1 MVRPALVALV
11 TALLA
16 ACDGRSRVLLDINTV
31 PATTRRLLLTLNVDG
46 QALTLDPFRLAPP
59 LTRSQFNA
67 ELRLGAPV
75 QRGFTLGVRAY
86 EYEDQFRDE
95 CLIGLGQSGPQEGH
109 WEGTRRVSLDLRPA
123 WRDLTHPCTRDA
135 LQIVNVSTASG
146 SQELR
151 ADGRDI
157 LNVQV
162 LGLQTEGAAR
172 LFAFGQ
178 ELSQEEPRAVAQ
190 TLSAPICPSLCE
202 GGVLALEVEDVD
214 GARTQAPAAALRIG
228 PRSSFSPERPSAQ
241 PGMRVM
247 AVGSDEQGGALIA
260 TGGDGGAQVL
270 RPLQDEQNL
279 ALLKPYALAPPGAAV
294 TALAFLPGDASSP
307 GARLLVA
314 RSDGSLQLHPVPGAS
329 LGPPPLLALSAG
341 YQAAAAIQ
349 HLLVTDLDGDG
360 RTDVIAVTAPQ
371 GAAALA
377 QVLLF
382 KAPLGMGQVPSSV
395 LVPGP
400 VALLGAAPGDRPTM
414 QRAMLF
420 TVAAGSAVLI
430 PTPVAI
436 GDSLQPRPE
445 GRLFALGLV
454 PTSLVLADLD
464 QDGQS
469 DLVLVGQ
476 QDKSDRL
483 VVVRRQAEALT
494 PLLNEPL
501 SPSGAHRERVLAVCD
516 PDPDPLKPRPAPRE
530 VVLLS
535 NEPGQPPRLSTY
547 LGYHPGGLR
556 TLRLLAT
563 PLSLPAVPSLAP
575 SAVSG
580 VGCARLRQ
588 GQPRSFFLASP
599 GQIQVLAPDATQR
612 EPAAPTSDGCQDPC
626 LDACGQP
633 GRCYDGRCH
642 APLTCR

>member
-11 TALLA
+11 AALLA
-16 ACDGRSRVLLDINTV
+16 ACDGRSRILLDINAV
-31 PATTRRLLLTLNVDG
+31 PDTTRRLLLTLNVDG

-59 LTRSQFNA
+59 LERSQLNA
-67 ELRLGAPV
+67 ELRLDVPI

-86 EYEDQFRDE
+86 EYEDEFRDE
-95 CLIGLGQSGPQEGH
+95 CLIWLGQSGYQEGP
-109 WEGTRRVSLDLRPA
+109 WQGTRRVSLDLRPA
-123 WRDLTHPCTRDA
+123 WRDQARPCTKDA
-135 LQIVNVSTASG
+135 LQIVRVSTASG
-146 SQELR
+146 NALR

-178 ELSQEEPRAVAQ
+178 ELAQEPRAAGQ

-202 GGVLALEVEDVD
+202 SGPLALEVEDGD
-214 GARTQAPAAALRIG
+214 GARTREPSLDLLIG
-228 PRSSFSPERPSAQ
+228 PRSSFAPERPSAQ

-247 AVGSDEQGGALIA
+247 AVGSDEQGGALVA

-279 ALLKPYALAPPGAAV
+279 ALLKPYALAPAGAAV
-294 TALAFLPGDASSP
+294 TALAFLPSDAFSS

-329 LGPPPLLALSAG
+329 LGPPPLLGLSAG

-349 HLLVTDLDGDG
+349 HLLVADLDGDG
-360 RTDVIAVTAPQ
+360 GQDVIAVTAPQ

-382 KAPLGMGQVPSSV
+382 KAPLWMGQVPTAAF
-395 LVPGP
+395 VPGP
-400 VALLGAAPGDRPTM
+400 VALLGAAPGDRATT

-430 PTPVAI
+430 PTPVQVS
-436 GDSLQPRPE
+436 GSLQPRPE
-445 GRLFALGLV
+445 GRRFALGLV
-454 PTSLVLADLD
+454 PSSLALADFD

-469 DLVLVGQ
+469 DVVLVGQ
-476 QDKSDRL
+476 QDIGDRL
-483 VVVRRQAEALT
+483 VVVRRQSEALT

-501 SPSGAHRERVLAVCD
+501 APSGAHRERVLTVCD
-516 PDPDPLKPRPAPRE
+516 PDPEPLRPRPAPRE
-530 VVLLS
+530 VVLLT
-535 NEPGQPPRLSTY
+535 NEPGQPPRLSMY
-547 LGYHPGGLR
+547 LGYHAGPSL
-556 TLRLLAT
+556 LRLLAT
-563 PLSLPAVPSLAP
+563 PLSLPAMPSLAP
-575 SAVSG
+575 STISG
-580 VGCARLRQ
+580 VGCARLRH

-599 GQIQVLAPDATQR
+599 SQIQVLVPDTTPRA
-612 EPAAPTSDGCQDPC
+612 PAAPTSDCQDPC
-626 LDACGQP
+626 RDACGQP